1 MPAMFNLMTGTQI
14 LVYPNNSDEPHST
27 RLPEDR
33 KTWLSYK
40 PVEQIIPGD
49 YLVSLDN
56 KIHQVEHC
64 TSELYDGPFYTIHN
78 AYSDDL
84 IHVKPDSLIMVK
96 RRVQS
101 MSISGHWSSIPSG
114 HFQRA
119 RELRNRMTPP
129 EWQLWKWIN
138 NKNLGIKFRPQHPIG
153 PYITDFYAR
162 KAFLVI
168 EIDGQIAHSTN
179 EQITEDQNRD
189 AWLRSLGLK
198 VLRYPAKD
206 VFTNIQGVIDNICV
220 HIRECA
226 VDEIPQAQWLFS
238 QNLTTNDEIYFSD
251 KRLLS
256 QVINIAETHHRSQ
269 WFTLILKNR
278 GNIITQTLI
287 HNSY

>member
-1 MPAMFNLMTGTQI
+1 MPATFNFITGTQI
-14 LVYPNNSDEPHST
+14 LIHQNSSDEPLST
-27 RLPEDR
+27 QPPAGG
-33 KTWLSYK
+33 TPGGCYK
-40 PVEQIIPGD
+40 RVEQIQPGD
-49 YLVSLDN
+49 YLVGIEN
-56 KIHQVEHC
+56 NIHQVEHC
-64 TSELYDGPFYTIHN
+64 SSELYDGPFISIHH
-78 AYSDDL
+78 ALSDDL
-84 IHVKPDSLIMVK
+84 DHVKPNSLILVK

-129 EWQLWKWIN
+129 EWKLWKCIGN
-138 NKNLGIKFRPQHPIG
+138 MNLGIKFRPQHPIG

-168 EIDGQIAHSTN
+168 EIDGQIAHSTY
-179 EQITEDQNRD
+179 EQIIEDQNRD
-189 AWLRSLGLK
+189 AWIRSLGLK

-206 VFTNIQGVIDNICV
+206 IFTNIQGVIKDIFV

-226 VDEIPQAQWLFS
+226 VDEIAQAQWLFS
-238 QNLTTNDEIYFSD
+238 QNITTNDEIYFSD

-256 QVINIAETHHRSQ
+256 QVINIAETHHRSH
-269 WFTLILKNR
+269 WFKLILKDS

-287 HNSY
+287 HNS